1 MCAHTTTGPLVL
13 VVAVGATLHLL
24 DLQKGL
30 AAELRADVYFRFP
43 RKATATIRNA
53 ITYTVLD
60 VEKTG
65 VTVDRFSMAEVT
77 VARSSDLGLND
88 EQFVCLSHLG
98 NILHAGKCFNSAA
111 LRTFNSASLRTFN
124 SAALRTFN
132 SAALRTFNSAAL
144 RTFNSASLRTFN
156 SAALRT

>member
-1 MCAHTTTGPLVL
+1 ML

-65 VTVDRFSMAEVT
+65 VKVDSFSMAEVT
-77 VARSSDLGLND
+77 VARSSDLGVND

-98 NILHAGKCFNSAA
+98 NILHAGDEVLGYDLIRLQSLQSLQDSADDSGEWPKGLSLPDLILVKKVA
-111 LRTFNSASLRTFN
+111 AQLKASSTSSLRPRIPV
-124 SAALRTFN
+124 A
-132 SAALRTFNSAAL
+132 
-144 RTFNSASLRTFN
+144 
-156 SAALRT
+156 